1 MAALS
6 GCGAL
11 ALLDAPR
18 AIASGVGS
26 VVKAVEGEKG
36 SGKGDGARLRPQ
48 PEAAVSPVEG
58 GEYPSESDFYDWIHT
73 PSMPLSEDEAARL
86 PPRLKPLAELK
97 TRADEGDVQ
106 AMYDY
111 GYRLGDLEK
120 AWVWY
125 CPAAHKGHA
134 ESQYALANY
143 YRWGHSPMQQNSI
156 KSYLW
161 RTLSLNGG
169 DPRAAS
175 ARHFTQEMTAD
186 QIAETKRL
194 VTKWKPNPAECKSEA
209 KLAAD

>member
-1 MAALS
+1 MAALA
-6 GCGAL
+6 GCGLERAV

-18 AIASGVGS
+18 AIVLGIGEIVE
-26 VVKAVEGEKG
+26 AVEGEKD
-36 SGKGDGARLRPQ
+36 SGKGDGG
-48 PEAAVSPVEG
+48 EAAAKS
-58 GEYPSESDFYDWIHT
+58 
-73 PSMPLSEDEAARL
+73 
-86 PPRLKPLAELK
+86 LAELK
-97 TRADEGDVQ
+97 ARADEGDVQ
-106 AMYDY
+106 AMYEY
-111 GYRLGDLEK
+111 GNRLNDLEK
-120 AWVWY
+120 AWVWF

-143 YRWGHSPMQQNSI
+143 YRWGHSPTQQNFL

-186 QIAETKRL
+186 QIAEANSL
-194 VTKWKPNPAECKSEA
+194 VTKWKPNPAECERDV